1 MRTGIRL
8 LRPTAVNLGRGLPA
22 GLLVLVLTLWLG
34 ACGSSVDH
42 YLRLDRRICAGDY
55 DSALSIL
62 RENRGRYRSGDAA
75 LYYMEEGLLSHYAGR
90 YEESSWSLL
99 QAEEILDELYT
110 RSVSRQTASF
120 WINDTTV
127 PYRGEDFED
136 ALVNLFLAMN
146 YASLGL
152 HDDALVEARRVDSE
166 LAQSLN
172 PQAIDP
178 LNADPQD
185 AFVRFIMGVLYEADG
200 ELNNAFIAFRN
211 AERIYRTQYLPTYG
225 IAPPAVLLE
234 KLLSAAMQLGFQA
247 EMDQIL
253 QHHPG
258 LEPPLLPRPL
268 QSAEIFLL
276 HYNGPGPEKVETF
289 WTVPMPDGYVA
300 KIAYPQFKVRD
311 YAIDRSRVRIRD
323 RNSGRVYDFE
333 TEPMEPVGAIAA
345 VGLEDRIE
353 QIKSRA
359 VARATVKYLATK
371 AAAEA
376 VGRETGDSAG
386 ALIHIFGNLLGLVSE
401 NADIRHWRLLP
412 DEIRLGCVQVPAGG
426 YEGDIAFFDAHGATL
441 RSEKVPPF
449 HVDAGEKK
457 FILKRTLQ

>member
-1 MRTGIRL
+1 MPQPLNATARL
-8 LRPTAVNLGRGLPA
+8 LPAMLLG
-22 GLLVLVLTLWLG
+22 VVLTLLLS
-34 ACGSSVDH
+34 ACGSRLDH
-42 YLRLDRRICAGDY
+42 YVRLDRQMYRGDF
-55 DSALSIL
+55 DSALSTL
-62 RENRGRYRSGDAA
+62 RDNQTHYASGDAA

-99 QAEEILDELYT
+99 QAEAMLDDLYT

-127 PYRGEDFED
+127 PYRGENFED

-166 LAQSLN
+166 LAQFQY
-172 PQAIDP
+172 PQTAE
-178 LNADPQD
+178 PQD

-200 ELNNAFIAFRN
+200 ELNDAFIAFRN
-211 AERIYRTQYLPTYG
+211 SERIYRTKYLPSYG
-225 IAPPAVLLE
+225 IATPAVLLE
-234 KLLSAAMQLGFQA
+234 KLLCAATQLGFQS

-253 QHHPG
+253 QYYPG
-258 LEPPLLPRPL
+258 FRPRVAAAPLR
-268 QSAEIFLL
+268 SAEIFLL

-300 KIAYPQFKVRD
+300 KIAYPQFRVRD

-323 RNSGRVYDFE
+323 RESGRRYDFE

-345 VGLEDRIE
+345 ANLEHRIE
-353 QIKSRA
+353 QTKSKA
-359 VARATVKYLATK
+359 VARATVKYLTTK

-376 VGRETGDSAG
+376 VGREAGDSAG
-386 ALIHIFGNLLGLVSE
+386 ALIQLFGNLLGLVTE

-412 DEIRLGCVQVPAGG
+412 DEIRLGRVQVPAGG
-426 YEGDIAFFDAHGATL
+426 YEGEIAFVDAHGTTVL
-441 RSEKVPPF
+441 SETMPPF
-449 HVDAGEKK
+449 QVAAGEKK
-457 FILKRTLQ
+457 FILRRTLQ